1 VIIIKK
7 ITVCIKD
14 NNLLFKY
21 RINKPVEPNLLNT
34 NVISNEELIFS
45 DDYILANSKIVSLFL
60 NDLVKERNI
69 SVVTISNNE
78 LALLI
83 LPLLKRIS
91 SINSLVLSDDD
102 NLIYS
107 LCELITKNGNIK
119 FLDCYEIPTFMIDYL
134 DKYDIK
140 VSARNE
146 VLFTSKFMQEYNLDS
161 ISKIYYKG
169 SLRISD
175 MNNDDLE
182 DFKAFMAINKYLR
195 VIHLE
200 KYDKELLN
208 NLCAILKRY
217 GKKKKIVV
225 QIHDDINNPDLI
237 RELRILNDS
246 LKKKYKIKL
255 NLKYSKDYLEKNYI
269 KQVVLTTLT
278 TCAIVILLIVGVS
291 LGYVLYNNYVSEQ
304 NVERIKADIEEK
316 LKDVEDE
323 PIEVNPTDPYRIN
336 PTYKKL
342 MEINDETVGWL
353 KVNGTNIDYPL
364 VQTTDNAYYLN
375 NNYYKEADFNGWV
388 FMDYRN
394 NIKELDKNTIIY
406 GHNRY
411 DSGVMFGTL
420 QNVRKASWRENT
432 DNLYITFNTL
442 YGDFK
447 WKVFAYYEINVT
459 NDYLQMSF
467 DDDEEFMEFVN
478 MLKNR
483 SYATLNTEVRPEDKI
498 LTLSTCLD
506 NNKRLVV
513 HAVLIKDELVEPEV
527 VNEEVSNLE
536 EVKDE

>member
-1 VIIIKK
+1 MIIIKK

-146 VLFTSKFMQEYNLDS
+146 VLFTSKFMQENNLDS

-182 DFKAFMAINKYLR
+182 DFKAFMAINK
-195 VIHLE
+195 
-200 KYDKELLN
+200 
-208 NLCAILKRY
+208 
-217 GKKKKIVV
+217 
-225 QIHDDINNPDLI
+225 
-237 RELRILNDS
+237 
-246 LKKKYKIKL
+246 
-255 NLKYSKDYLEKNYI
+255 
-269 KQVVLTTLT
+269 
-278 TCAIVILLIVGVS
+278 
-291 LGYVLYNNYVSEQ
+291 
-304 NVERIKADIEEK
+304 
-316 LKDVEDE
+316 
-323 PIEVNPTDPYRIN
+323 
-336 PTYKKL
+336 
-342 MEINDETVGWL
+342 
-353 KVNGTNIDYPL
+353 
-364 VQTTDNAYYLN
+364 
-375 NNYYKEADFNGWV
+375 
-388 FMDYRN
+388 
-394 NIKELDKNTIIY
+394 
-406 GHNRY
+406 
-411 DSGVMFGTL
+411 
-420 QNVRKASWRENT
+420 
-432 DNLYITFNTL
+432 
-442 YGDFK
+442 
-447 WKVFAYYEINVT
+447 
-459 NDYLQMSF
+459 
-467 DDDEEFMEFVN
+467 
-478 MLKNR
+478 
-483 SYATLNTEVRPEDKI
+483 
-498 LTLSTCLD
+498 
-506 NNKRLVV
+506 
-513 HAVLIKDELVEPEV
+513 
-527 VNEEVSNLE
+527 
-536 EVKDE
+536 